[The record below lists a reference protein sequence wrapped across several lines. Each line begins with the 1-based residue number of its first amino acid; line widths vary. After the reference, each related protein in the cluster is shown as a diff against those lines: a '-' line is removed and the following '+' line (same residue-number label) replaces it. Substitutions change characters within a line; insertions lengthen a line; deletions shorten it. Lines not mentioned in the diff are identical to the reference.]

1 MSDYVLEQI
10 LDKSR
15 AAKSGGYG
23 TLSKGEMIAAAL
35 VLNRAD
41 WLAEMKYTMAEAIDR
56 LGPEWLAR
64 IPVAARTLARE
75 AELAQEVA
83 NTKRER
89 GMEIGF

>member
-1 MSDYVLEQI
+1 
-10 LDKSR
+10 
-15 AAKSGGYG
+15 
-23 TLSKGEMIAAAL
+23 
-35 VLNRAD
+35 
-41 WLAEMKYTMAEAIDR
+41 MAEAIDR